1 MFISVS
7 SGTFFGERLNAVSR
21 MRFTNINWSSNAE
34 LAIDK
39 IRGFPSELFLGG
51 SATFP
56 SAACPGAR
64 SNCAG
69 FSRWKVTVRSPAS
82 TSAEQNGFATGDRN
96 FFASHAHV
104 FESHVGQVPNHESIL
119 RAKISGRKTMEAKS
133 VRRADAFDRSK
144 ANRAA

>member
-56 SAACPGAR
+56 SAECSG
-64 SNCAG
+64 SKLNCA
-69 FSRWKVTVRSPAS
+69 SYSKWKATVRTPAS
-82 TSAEQNGFATGDRN
+82 TRLNKWVRN
-96 FFASHAHV
+96 RRS
-104 FESHVGQVPNHESIL
+104 ELLCQPCPRPRIHVGQAPNHESIL

-133 VRRADAFDRSK
+133 VRRADAFDL
-144 ANRAA
+144 